1 MKKINILIN
10 KEARFLG
17 LYYGYWNWFFFFKKD
32 LNDLNLEVSFFSHI
46 NKKFLEADYLFLN
59 SRAFPKKIAW

>member
-1 MKKINILIN
+1 MVIGI
-10 KEARFLG
+10 G
-17 LYYGYWNWFFFFKKD
+17 FFFKKD